1 MRQRLITLAKIM
13 VTVIGMALVLH
24 QVNPADIGHTLLR
37 TDWRWLLVTVLVFN
51 ASLVIR
57 AGRWLLLLQGVNA
70 PVRFSRLV
78 ELYFVGNFFNTFL
91 PTSFGGDV
99 VRAWQ
104 VTHHVPAG
112 VAAGTVLLD
121 RLLGLMA
128 LLFMSL
134 LLLPFRPAG
143 FPDSLVPFIL
153 GVGVVGLLA
162 GFFLLQGGL
171 IQRAGRWLP
180 GVLSPVGDGF
190 IARTLAAVRACGR
203 PAIVNALLVSLLFN
217 LMLAAWWWT
226 SAHALGLDVGL
237 GYLLLVIPILSVVL
251 LVPSIGGLGPRELL
265 APLLFA
271 GAGLAPVEAYTLS
284 LLVFAMQRASSLLGG
299 LWYVAATLQQYRQDR
314 PASELHQNIT
324 P

>member
-112 VAAGTVLLD
+112 VAAGTVFLD
-121 RLLGLMA
+121 RLLGLLA

-143 FPDSLVPFIL
+143 FPDALVPFIL
-153 GVGVVGLLA
+153 GVAVVGLLA
-162 GFFLLQGGL
+162 
-171 IQRAGRWLP
+171 
-180 GVLSPVGDGF
+180 
-190 IARTLAAVRACGR
+190 
-203 PAIVNALLVSLLFN
+203 
-217 LMLAAWWWT
+217 
-226 SAHALGLDVGL
+226 
-237 GYLLLVIPILSVVL
+237 
-251 LVPSIGGLGPRELL
+251 
-265 APLLFA
+265 
-271 GAGLAPVEAYTLS
+271 
-284 LLVFAMQRASSLLGG
+284 
-299 LWYVAATLQQYRQDR
+299 
-314 PASELHQNIT
+314 
-324 P
+324 